1 MLESNDFMIY
11 KKHLSVGDKMK
22 HYFIATLIHRKKYKL
37 YATYNKQSDVL
48 VVTSIDRISGAFGG
62 FDKTQL
68 IEEIA
73 IAKNNS
79 CIVMIE
85 TRNKKYQKFAPIID
99 MSARGNENRPN
110 QDIAFEHFKSMTDSQ
125 ELDVGNSL
133 LTKVSTFK
141 KQTRQIIDEKT
152 GRITYQFKTFEN
164 ELQPLLV
171 LVLTH
176 IQPPKGISYFIEVEK
191 NIVKP
196 DLGLS
201 RTQRKQYAVTHG
213 YDEILR
219 KQMAERIKK
228 TQAKWKYPNKKVT

>member
-1 MLESNDFMIY
+1 
-11 KKHLSVGDKMK
+11 MK
-22 HYFIATLIHRKKYKL
+22 QYFIATLIHRKKYKL

-68 IEEIA
+68 IEEIE
-73 IAKNNS
+73 IAKNNG

-85 TRNKKYQKFAPIID
+85 TRNKKYQKSAPIID
-99 MSARGNENRPN
+99 MSARGNENRLN

-152 GRITYQFKTFEN
+152 GRISYKFKTFEN
-164 ELQPLLV
+164 ELQPILV
-171 LVLTH
+171 LIYAH
-176 IQPPKGISYFIEVEK
+176 IHPPMGVDYFITVQK
-191 NIVKP
+191 AIMNQKPNIDRIAK
-196 DLGLS
+196 
-201 RTQRKQYAVTHG
+201 KKHAVTVG
-213 YDEILR
+213 YDEVLR
-219 KQMAERIKK
+219 KGVRAQIEAQQEINRQKAI
-228 TQAKWKYPNKKVT
+228 AKAKNKGA